1 MPAWLAELLSQL
13 PPAALVTLGV
23 AYLVYRT
30 VRHLLDS
37 PLSIATIFGVLGGSE
52 RRKDAIEIVG
62 KLCAEDEDQAAI
74 EQHPSMPRRW
84 AHRRRRKRR

>member
-1 MPAWLAELLSQL
+1 MPTWLADLLSQL

-37 PLSIATIFGVLGGSE
+37 PLSIATIFGVLGGQE
-52 RRKDAIEIVG
+52 RRKDAIEIVD
-62 KLCAEDEDQAAI
+62 KLCAGDENKTAI
-74 EQHPSMPRRW
+74 EQASSVPRRW
-84 AHRRRRKRR
+84 GRRRRRKRR